1 MPELTQLD
9 RTQRTQDSAPKAGGG
24 AAPVVEQTHGNAA
37 AQAALVSGPMGRV
50 FNRILGQ
57 ADTASNTAGMKF
69 DKAQLQAY
77 LDRRLQLAEGEFFR
91 GKKLDGVADA
101 LMAQLDLDKDG
112 RVGWSEFQ
120 VFEQQTLE
128 TMAPGLKAGASS
140 DQVRASAGG
149 RFDAL
154 DTNQKDGKL
163 SFDELQSGTKKA
175 LPEDTDHKDLV
186 AQLGA
191 RIALDAVD
199 TDQKNSAVK
208 DRSLGRGEWTDAAIA
223 MAARRKN

>member
-1 MPELTQLD
+1 MPELAQLD
-9 RTQRTQDSAPKAGGG
+9 RNQRAPSPAPTNNGGSAP
-24 AAPVVEQTHGNAA
+24 VLEQARGNAA

-57 ADTASNTAGMKF
+57 ADAATNTSGMKF
-69 DKAQLQAY
+69 DKAQLQGY

-91 GKKLDGVADA
+91 GKKLEGVADA
-101 LMAQLDLDKDG
+101 LMAQLDTDKDG
-112 RVGWSEFQ
+112 RVGWAEFQ

-128 TMAPGLKAGASS
+128 TMAPGLPAGASS
-140 DQVRASAGG
+140 DQVRASASG

-154 DTNQKDGKL
+154 DGGQKDGKL
-163 SFDELQSGTKKA
+163 SFGELQSGTKSA
-175 LPEDTDHKDLV
+175 LPEGTDHKDLV

-208 DRSLGRGEWTDAAIA
+208 DRSLGRGEWTDAAVA
-223 MAARRKN
+223 MASRRKN

>member
-9 RTQRTQDSAPKAGGG
+9 RTQRNQDAVPKSGGSS
-24 AAPVVEQTHGNAA
+24 APVVEQDRGNAA

-57 ADTASNTAGMKF
+57 ADTASNTSTMSF
-69 DKAQLQAY
+69 DKSQLQAY

-91 GKKLDGVADA
+91 GKKLEGVADA
-101 LMAQLDLDKDG
+101 LMAQLDTDKNG
-112 RVGWSEFQ
+112 KVGWSEFQ
-120 VFEQQTLE
+120 VFEQQTFE
-128 TMAPGLKAGASS
+128 TMAPGLKAGASA
-140 DQVRASAGG
+140 DQVRASSSG
-149 RFDAL
+149 RFDTL
-154 DTNQKDGKL
+154 DNNNKDGQL
-163 SFDELQSGTKKA
+163 SFDELQSGTRSA
-175 LPEDTDHKDLV
+175 LPAETDHKDLV

-199 TDQKNSAVK
+199 TNQKNSAVK
-208 DRSLGRGEWTDAAIA
+208 DRSLGRGEWTDAAVA